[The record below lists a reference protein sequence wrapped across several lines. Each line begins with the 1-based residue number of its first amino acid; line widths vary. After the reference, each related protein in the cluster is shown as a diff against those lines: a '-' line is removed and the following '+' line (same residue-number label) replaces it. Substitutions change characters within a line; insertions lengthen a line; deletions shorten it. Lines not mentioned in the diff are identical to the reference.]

1 MVQLLVVGSRDVI
14 VADPRMR
21 ELYDLVR
28 DRLADAE
35 LPVLIRGE
43 TGAGK
48 ELIAAAVHEWS
59 PRGAGPLV
67 AVNCAALPDALV
79 ESALFGHRRGAFTG
93 ADVDQQGLLRAAHRG
108 TLFLDEVGE
117 MSEHAQA
124 KLLRV
129 LETKRVRPVGESAEI
144 EVDVRIVAA
153 TNRSLKDEVKAGRFR
168 RDLYYRIR
176 GAEIRLPPLRE
187 RPSDIDALAEK
198 FLLDAC
204 MRTRQPMKRL
214 SEAFTAALHAHTWPG
229 NVRELESAMT
239 YLGTIVEG
247 PVLELEHF
255 TAWCDAS
262 VDLVV
267 DAATTRAVTSDL
279 SFRPIADELADLER
293 DRMRR
298 ALIST
303 DGRRTEAAALISM
316 PLRTFT
322 TKLKQYELD
331 RLTFPIRKSA

>member
-14 VADPRMR
+14 VADASMVKI
-21 ELYDLVR
+21 YDLIR
-28 DRLADAE
+28 ARLADAA
-35 LPVLIRGE
+35 LPVLIHGE

-48 ELIAAAVHEWS
+48 ELVAAALHTWS
-59 PRGAGPLV
+59 SRHGGPFV

-93 ADVDQQGLLRAAHRG
+93 ADADQPGLIRAADGG

-124 KLLRV
+124 SLLRV
-129 LETKRVRPVGESAEI
+129 LEARRVRPVGEHVEI
-144 EVDVRIVAA
+144 PVDIRLVTA
-153 TNRSLKDEVKAGRFR
+153 TNRSLRDEVKAGRFR

-176 GAEIRLPPLRE
+176 GASIRIPALRE
-187 RPSDIDALAEK
+187 RPADIDALTEK
-198 FLLDAC
+198 FLLDVC
-204 MRTRQPMKRL
+204 SRTGQPVKRL
-214 SEAFTAALHAHTWPG
+214 SAGFVEAVHAHPWPG

-239 YLGTIVEG
+239 YLGTVVDG
-247 PVLELEHF
+247 PVLEASHF
-255 TAWCDAS
+255 ATWCEAT
-262 VDLVV
+262 VDLTF
-267 DAATTRAVTSDL
+267 DALTTKAMTPDL
-279 SFRPIADELADLER
+279 PFRPIADELADVER

-298 ALIST
+298 ALVAT
-303 DGRRTEAAALISM
+303 EGRRNEAAALISM

-331 RLTFPIRKSA
+331 RVTFPARKSS